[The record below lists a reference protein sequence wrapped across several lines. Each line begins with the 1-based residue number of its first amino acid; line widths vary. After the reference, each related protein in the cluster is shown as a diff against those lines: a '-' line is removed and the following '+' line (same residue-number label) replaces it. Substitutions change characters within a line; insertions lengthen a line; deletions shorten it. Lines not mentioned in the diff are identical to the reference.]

1 MPVNSQHKDY
11 KAYLP
16 KWERCR
22 DVCAGG
28 DAVREAGER
37 YLPKLKDQPAD
48 VYNLMR
54 VRSTFY
60 AATWRTVSGLLGMIF
75 RQPPK
80 VEVPET
86 VKLLLEDVDAA
97 GQPFQLF
104 LQDVGENALK
114 YGRLAVLVD
123 YPTAPE
129 GITLADAQLLNLR
142 PTMQLYNTFALLN
155 WRTGRVNNQTVL
167 VHVVLKETE
176 MVIDPEDPYVEKEE
190 DRWRVLDLVD
200 TVSTDAKQGKK
211 YRQQVYK
218 MAKGQAATKAAVA
231 TFIQVGSDV
240 FPKMNNVPLDYIPLV
255 IMGTD
260 DVGTDVDDPPL
271 IDLVDMNLSHYR
283 TSATYEQCLYFSPP
297 TLMLTGFKTENPGEK
312 VYVGSGTAIITSA
325 ADAKGFFIEYT
336 GNGLAPLEKALER
349 KEQMMAILGARMLEP
364 QIRGVEAADTA
375 SIHRVGEQS
384 MLASVSIGI
393 SFGMTKATK
402 WFVEWA
408 GADPKDAL
416 VELNRDFYPAP
427 MTSQQLTALMMAWQ
441 QGGISD
447 QELFDLLQQGEIIN
461 REVTLEE
468 HQAQIE
474 ARQQQLADQQM
485 AAQQAFQD
493 QQQQQDG
500 GQQGGGGTAP

>member
-1 MPVNSQHKDY
+1 MPVNSAHKDY

-28 DAVREAGER
+28 DAVREAGEK

-48 VYNLMR
+48 SHTLMKAR
-54 VRSTFY
+54 ATFY
-60 AATWRTVSGLLGMIF
+60 NATWRTVSGLLGMIF

-86 VKLLLEDVDAA
+86 VKPLFEDVDAA
-97 GQPFQLF
+97 GQPFPLF
-104 LQDVGENALK
+104 LQDVAENALK

-129 GITLADAQLLNLR
+129 GITEADAKLLNLR

-176 MVIDPEDPYVEKEE
+176 MVVDSEDPYVEKEE

-211 YRQQVYK
+211 YRQQVFK
-218 MAKGQAATKAAVA
+218 MAKGSVGTKAAVA
-231 TFIQVGSDV
+231 TFVQVGSDV
-240 FPKMNNVPLDYIPLV
+240 FPKMNNVLLDYIPLV

-271 IDLVDMNLSHYR
+271 IDLVDVNLSHYR

-312 VYVGSGTAIITSA
+312 VYVGSGTAIITPA
-325 ADAKGFFIEYT
+325 ADAKGFFIEYS
-336 GNGLAPLEKALER
+336 GDGLAPLEKALER
-349 KEQMMAILGARMLEP
+349 KEQMMAVLGARMLEP
-364 QIRGVEAADTA
+364 QKLAVETAQTA
-375 SIHRVGEQS
+375 SIHRKGEES
-384 MLASVSIGI
+384 MLASVSIAI
-393 SFGMTKATK
+393 SLGMTKATK

-408 GADPKDAL
+408 GADPVNAL
-416 VELNRDFYPAP
+416 VELNRDFYPAR
-427 MTSQQLTALMMAWQ
+427 MSSQDLMAQMAAWQ
-441 QGGISD
+441 SGGLSD
-447 QELFDLLQQGEIIN
+447 QEFFANLQQGELISQD
-461 REVTLEE
+461 VTLEE

-474 ARQQQLADQQM
+474 ARQQQLADQQA
-485 AAQQAFQD
+485 AAQAAFQD
-493 QQQQQDG
+493 QQQQQQDG
-500 GQQGGGGTAP
+500 GQQGP